1 MTTEPDR
8 DSTLTPAAGQTWA
21 DSAGEVAVLVLC
33 APGHPG
39 RLRYDGRDMTPARP
53 PACTER
59 VVVRHTYGSG
69 LQEGERYINLIDG
82 IVVRCL
88 RGGEGELSFAGH
100 PFVRVGSVLPAGAQ
114 RRRSVPK
121 AG

>member
-1 MTTEPDR
+1 MITESGC
-8 DSTLTPAAGQTWA
+8 DSALTPAAGQTWA
-21 DSAGEVAVLVLC
+21 DAAAGVAVLVLS
-33 APGHPG
+33 APVHPG
-39 RLRYDGRDMTPARP
+39 RLRYDGRDMTLARP

-59 VVVRHTYGSG
+59 AVVRHAYGSA

-88 RGGEGELSFAGH
+88 RGGEGELSFAGR
-100 PFVRVGSVLPAGAQ
+100 PFVRVGSVSSGDAQ
-114 RRRSVPK
+114 RGCAVPK